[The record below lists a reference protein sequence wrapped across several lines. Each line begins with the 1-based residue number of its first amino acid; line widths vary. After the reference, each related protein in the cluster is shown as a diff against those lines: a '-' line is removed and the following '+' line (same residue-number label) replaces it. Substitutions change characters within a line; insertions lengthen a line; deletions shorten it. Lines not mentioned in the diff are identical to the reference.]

1 MLYDLSRSSL
11 FKEEPMGRIG
21 YWENELESLGI
32 RLKKGKNEFNNK
44 EELALL
50 TENIKHMYYQDYKAA
65 YSNDKQK

>member
-1 MLYDLSRSSL
+1 
-11 FKEEPMGRIG
+11 MGRIG

-32 RLKKGKNEFNNK
+32 SLKKGKNEFNNK